1 MNNSFEPQR
10 RIRELEDNFLVQDW
24 MDSAPL
30 TAGADSSVQE
40 LAELMAASQKES
52 AVIVSSDN
60 KPIGL
65 VTPRLLLPYLLSDA
79 GSNPVADFLG
89 KEDFIIIQQN
99 EPLLNVYRSNSAWF
113 IVRDGNNKL
122 LGLLNRNNIT
132 DGLSD
137 LLQKADR
144 LEHTAEILDIVL
156 ERAYEGVAVVDH
168 NGIII
173 QFNDAYSRF
182 IGIDKHYAIG
192 RQVEEII
199 ENTKL
204 HQTIR
209 TGLPERGA
217 IQYINGQA
225 MVVHRLPL
233 WKNGKVVGA
242 VGMLIFEGLN
252 ELYKIYENMQKSY
265 RNEQLTN
272 EAVNISAERSAR
284 FTLDEII
291 GQSESTMLSKSLAR
305 KVAKKQ
311 ITVLITGE
319 SGTGKEMFAQS
330 IHELSPFSTGRFVT
344 VNCGAVPEHLI
355 ESELFGYE
363 EGAFT
368 GAKKGGKPGK
378 FELAQKGTIFLDE
391 IGEMPLYMQ
400 TKLLRVLQE
409 REFERVGG
417 LESIQTDARI
427 IAASNRNLYE
437 EVKKGSFREDLYYR
451 INIVE
456 IPVAPLRERKED
468 IPSLVS
474 FYLTSICSKH
484 QAAVKTITSE
494 ALQMFIQYKWEGNI
508 RELRNVIENLVVL
521 LEEEV
526 IEKKHLPAYLLKERE
541 NRSVEGKIPTLKA
554 NDEEKEKQI
563 IHNSLEKN
571 SGNKL
576 KTAKELGIH
585 RTTLYQKL
593 KKYNLK

>member
-1 MNNSFEPQR
+1 MSSSFEPQR
-10 RIRELEDNFLVQDW
+10 RIKELEDNFLVQDW

-30 TAGADSSVQE
+30 TAQADNSVQE
-40 LAELMAASQKES
+40 LAELMADSQKES

-65 VTPRLLLPYLLSDA
+65 VTPRLMLPYLLSGA
-79 GSNPVADFLG
+79 GSSPVADFLG

-99 EPLLNVYRSNSAWF
+99 EPLLNVYRSNVAWF
-113 IVRDGNNKL
+113 IVRDENNKL
-122 LGLLNRNNIT
+122 LGLLNRNNIS

-137 LLQKADR
+137 LLQKADK

-182 IGIDKHYAIG
+182 IGIDKHYALG
-192 RQVEEII
+192 KQVEEII

-272 EAVNISAERSAR
+272 ETVNVSTERSAR

-291 GQSESTMLSKSLAR
+291 GQSESTMHSKSLSR
-305 KVAKKQ
+305 KVAKKH

-330 IHELSPFSTGRFVT
+330 IHELSPFSTGRFVS
-344 VNCGAVPEHLI
+344 VNCGAVPEQLI

-378 FELAQKGTIFLDE
+378 FELAQKGTLFLDE

-427 IAASNRNLYE
+427 IAASNRNLYD
-437 EVKKGSFREDLYYR
+437 EVKKGNFREDLYYR

-474 FYLTSICSKH
+474 HYLTSICSKH
-484 QAAVKTITSE
+484 KVREKSISSE
-494 ALQMFIQYKWEGNI
+494 ALQVFIQYKWEGNI
-508 RELRNVIENLVVL
+508 RELRNVIENLVIL

-526 IEKKHLPAYLLKERE
+526 IEKKHMPPYL
-541 NRSVEGKIPTLKA
+541 SVEPEDRNIKGELPILKA

-563 IHNSLEKN
+563 INNSLEKN
-571 SGNKL
+571 QGNKL

>member
-10 RIRELEDNFLVQDW
+10 RIKELEENFLVQDW
-24 MDSAPL
+24 MDSVPL
-30 TAGADSSVQE
+30 TARADNSVQE
-40 LAELMAASQKES
+40 LAELMAASHKENV
-52 AVIVSSDN
+52 VIVSSDN

-65 VTPRLLLPYLLSDA
+65 VTLRLLLPYILSGE
-79 GSNPVADFLG
+79 GSSPVADCLG
-89 KEDFIIIQQN
+89 KEDFIIIQKN
-99 EPLLNVYRSNSAWF
+99 EPLLNVYRNDSTWF
-113 IVRDGNNKL
+113 VVRDESNKL
-122 LGLLNRNNIT
+122 LGVLNRNNIS

-137 LLQKADR
+137 LLQKADK

-182 IGIDKHYAIG
+182 IGIDKHYALG
-192 RQVEEII
+192 KQVEEII

-204 HQTIR
+204 HQTVR

-265 RNEQLTN
+265 RSEQLTN
-272 EAVNISAERSAR
+272 EAANLNIESSAR

-291 GQSESTMLSKSLAR
+291 GQSESTMHSKSLAR
-305 KVAKKQ
+305 KIAKKH
-311 ITVLITGE
+311 INVLLTGE
-319 SGTGKEMFAQS
+319 SGTGKEMFAQG
-330 IHELSPFSTGRFVT
+330 IHELSPFSTGRFVS

-355 ESELFGYE
+355 ESELFGYD

-378 FELAQKGTIFLDE
+378 FELAQKGTLFLDE
-391 IGEMPLYMQ
+391 IGEMPPYMQ

-417 LESIQTDARI
+417 LESIKTDARV

-437 EVKKGSFREDLYYR
+437 EVKKGNFREDLYYR

-456 IPVAPLRERKED
+456 IPIAPLRERKED
-468 IPSLVS
+468 IPSLIAH
-474 FYLTSICSKH
+474 YLTSICSKH
-484 QAAVKTITSE
+484 QVEVKSISSE
-494 ALQMFIQYKWEGNI
+494 ALQVFIQYKWEGNI

-526 IEKKHLPAYLLKERE
+526 IEKKHLPSYLLVETE
-541 NRSVEGKIPTLKA
+541 SRSIKGELPILKA

-563 IHNSLEKN
+563 INSSLEKN
-571 SGNKL
+571 QGNKL